1 MPMRLMAA
9 KMMAPLAPDEILALL
24 LIMASE
30 QEEKL
35 RSEAINSL
43 EQMPANMAEAATG
56 GIDSPQV
63 LHLAAQVCLTRVPLF
78 LEHIVLNK
86 NCHDNT
92 IVWLAGQVSKDT
104 AEIIAQNQ
112 VRLIRCRELL
122 PALISGGNLSKATTE
137 KLHDFAREH
146 NLPWTEAPGEIS
158 KEPEEA
164 PATEKK
170 RREEPDQKEEEKGAE
185 ELPQELVEEGE
196 NTEVKRESLLSKIK
210 LLSVAQ
216 RIKLGAM
223 GNRETRRALISSSNK
238 VIACSVLDNPKLTE
252 HEVCDYAKNKNL
264 NEEVVRRIATNK
276 EWIKNY
282 HVKSALVKNPKTPLS
297 LSLRYLPTLNFK
309 DLINISKTR
318 GTHSVITTT
327 AKKLV
332 AKKKAMR

>member
-1 MPMRLMAA
+1 M
-9 KMMAPLAPDEILALL
+9 
-24 LIMASE
+24 
-30 QEEKL
+30 
-35 RSEAINSL
+35 
-43 EQMPANMAEAATG
+43 
-56 GIDSPQV
+56 
-63 LHLAAQVCLTRVPLF
+63 
-78 LEHIVLNK
+78 
-86 NCHDNT
+86 
-92 IVWLAGQVSKDT
+92 
-104 AEIIAQNQ
+104 
-112 VRLIRCRELL
+112 
-122 PALISGGNLSKATTE
+122 
-137 KLHDFAREH
+137 
-146 NLPWTEAPGEIS
+146 
-158 KEPEEA
+158 
-164 PATEKK
+164 
-170 RREEPDQKEEEKGAE
+170 
-185 ELPQELVEEGE
+185 
-196 NTEVKRESLLSKIK
+196 
-210 LLSVAQ
+210 
-216 RIKLGAM
+216 GAM